1 MRSFRNESKGFTLIE
16 LLVVIAIIA
25 ILAAI
30 LFPVFAKAREKA
42 RQASCESNERQVGL
56 AILQYV
62 QDNDEHFPTGDQNDL
77 GAGWAGTVQT
87 YVKSDGVFKCP
98 DDSTQTT
105 QDTDQA
111 TNAAAT
117 FAPDSYATNV
127 NLIGQST
134 SLAAMVA
141 DSSTVLAFEIT
152 GDAADMTDPSEGT
165 NGYLAAPVGKNTGTT
180 FQLSAVGD
188 GISSGDGTRFTQNV
202 DGLYGTWTAGG
213 TKPTASTGTPQ
224 YATGFL
230 GNTLNVN
237 NTYGDEE
244 AATGLHTGGANYL
257 LGDGHVKFLLP
268 QNVSSGQNAVASDC
282 AALPNGKGDNGV
294 AAGAGDCTGSANNQA
309 AGTSDSSW
317 AATFSAT

>member
-77 GAGWAGTVQT
+77 GAGWVGTVQT
-87 YVKSDGVFKCP
+87 YVKSSGVFKCP

-105 QDTDQA
+105 TDTNKPENLTSA
-111 TNAAAT
+111 SYS
-117 FAPDSYATNV
+117 PDSYAANV
-127 NLIGQST
+127 NLIGQAT
-134 SLAAMVA
+134 ALAAMVA
-141 DSSTVLAFEIT
+141 DSSTVMAFEIT
-152 GDAADMTDPSEGT
+152 GDQADMTDPSEGT
-165 NGYLAAPVGKNTGTT
+165 NGYLAAPAGANATY
-180 FQLSAVGD
+180 QLSAVGD
-188 GISSGDGTRFTQNV
+188 GMGNPTDDSNSVVNV

-230 GNTLNVN
+230 GGRLNVN
-237 NTYGDEE
+237 NSYGDEE
-244 AATGLHTGGANYL
+244 SATGLHTGGANFL
-257 LGDGHVKFLLP
+257 FGDGHVKFALP
-268 QNVSSGQNAVASDC
+268 QQVSSGQNAVASDC
-282 AALPNGKGDNGV
+282 AQGNNAASDSGV
-294 AAGAGDCTGSANNQA
+294 KSGVGDCTGVTGNEA
-309 AGTSDSSW
+309 AGTSDSSFVG
-317 AATFSAT
+317 TFSAT